1 MQRNHRISGIHREFD
16 ERFMF
21 HTEQDSGIM
30 FVKGYCLLAMFRQVF
45 LKSGS
50 YKKRELRC
58 KDIEQFPNLKESMGG
73 HYAGENYGSADI
85 ALQYGGPW
93 DPWSNWNA
101 DDKPH
106 LQKNA
111 EKYRKQKHRHE
122 KHPRSRQQ
130 SADQPEEK
138 WLRLWKTRDRLLH
151 RMNRLVWYPAL
162 LSTVILGC
170 AIYFSKTLRIEEGL
184 PLTYLYVGATV
195 PVVLLLLRQAL
206 DFFLQRRAG
215 DGYVGRLCGADE
227 KLDRRDSSREKKR
240 TLFYRKKSWIRL
252 PVASSRQLLPE
263 VISVRC

>member
-1 MQRNHRISGIHREFD
+1 M
-16 ERFMF
+16 
-21 HTEQDSGIM
+21 
-30 FVKGYCLLAMFRQVF
+30 
-45 LKSGS
+45 KSGS

-122 KHPRSRQQ
+122 KHPRSKQQ
-130 SADQPEEK
+130 SADQPEGKMAETLENTGQASSQNESAGVVSGTFVHCDS
-138 WLRLWKTRDRLLH
+138 WLCHLFFQDVKDRRGTSSDLSVCGRH
-151 RMNRLVWYPAL
+151 CTGGVIAL
-162 LSTVILGC
+162 TSG
-170 AIYFSKTLRIEEGL
+170 
-184 PLTYLYVGATV
+184 VG
-195 PVVLLLLRQAL
+195 
-206 DFFLQRRAG
+206 FFLQRRAG

-227 KLDRRDSSREKKR
+227 KLDRRDSSCEKSGPCFTGR
-240 TLFYRKKSWIRL
+240 NRG
-252 PVASSRQLLPE
+252 
-263 VISVRC
+263 

>member
-1 MQRNHRISGIHREFD
+1 MLEK
-16 ERFMF
+16 
-21 HTEQDSGIM
+21 IM
-30 FVKGYCLLAMFRQVF
+30 DLQILL
-45 LKSGS
+45 
-50 YKKRELRC
+50 Y
-58 KDIEQFPNLKESMGG
+58 SM
-73 HYAGENYGSADI
+73 AA
-85 ALQYGGPW
+85 PW

-111 EKYRKQKHRHE
+111 EKYREAKTQARKNTQGAGSSQRISL
-122 KHPRSRQQ
+122 K
-130 SADQPEEK
+130 EK

-227 KLDRRDSSREKKR
+227 KLDRRDSSREKAD
-240 TLFYRKKSWIRL
+240 
-252 PVASSRQLLPE
+252 PVLQEEIVDKITSSIKQTAASGSHFSKMLTRGREDYEGNYPGIYGLTITE
-263 VISVRC
+263 

>member
-1 MQRNHRISGIHREFD
+1 M
-16 ERFMF
+16 
-21 HTEQDSGIM
+21 
-30 FVKGYCLLAMFRQVF
+30 
-45 LKSGS
+45 
-50 YKKRELRC
+50 
-58 KDIEQFPNLKESMGG
+58 KESMGG

-111 EKYRKQKHRHE
+111 ESTGSKTQAR

-130 SADQPEEK
+130 SADQPEGKMAET
-138 WLRLWKTRDRLLH
+138 LENTGQASSQNESAGVVSGTFVHCD
-151 RMNRLVWYPAL
+151 
-162 LSTVILGC
+162 SCC

-206 DFFLQRRAG
+206 DFSYKEELVMDTLADYVEQMRSWTEEIPAAKKADPVLQEEI
-215 DGYVGRLCGADE
+215 V
-227 KLDRRDSSREKKR
+227 
-240 TLFYRKKSWIRL
+240 IRL

>member
-1 MQRNHRISGIHREFD
+1 
-16 ERFMF
+16 
-21 HTEQDSGIM
+21 M
-30 FVKGYCLLAMFRQVF
+30 FVNCLLAMFRQVF
-45 LKSGS
+45 LKSG
-50 YKKRELRC
+50 ELRC

-85 ALQYGGPW
+85 ALQYGGPGGS
-93 DPWSNWNA
+93 WSNWNA

-111 EKYRKQKHRHE
+111 EKYRKQNHRHE

-130 SADQPEEK
+130 SADQLKEK

-206 DFFLQRRAG
+206 DFSYKEELVMDTLADYVEQMRSWTEEIPAAKKADPVLQEEIVDKITSSIKQTAASG
-215 DGYVGRLCGADE
+215 SHFSKMLTPEEE
-227 KLDRRDSSREKKR
+227 KIMREI
-240 TLFYRKKSWIRL
+240 IREFM
-252 PVASSRQLLPE
+252 A
-263 VISVRC
+263 